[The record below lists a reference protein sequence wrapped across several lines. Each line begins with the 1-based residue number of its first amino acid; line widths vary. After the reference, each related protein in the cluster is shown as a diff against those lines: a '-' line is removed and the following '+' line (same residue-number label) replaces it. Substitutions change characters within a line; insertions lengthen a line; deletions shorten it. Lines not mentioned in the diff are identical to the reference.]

1 MELIQIDRDLPW
13 MPQPSVVRTALTDV
27 LPPQELITSVGVLA
41 FVGNQLL
48 MTQLVKRGWDIPGGH
63 CEAGETP
70 EETARR
76 ELWEEAAATVNT
88 LTLLAQV
95 HVHVAA
101 PQPPDY
107 RYPYPDSY
115 MLRYLSQ
122 VSELYP
128 CHSFNVAGKGNIY
141 LAGSRVGHHP
151 DAADG
156 AASGW
161 GIGNRGCILPAH
173 RTSCPGQCGP
183 VGGGGKEVFN
193 AELCGAGGGA
203 VEGFRGPSAV
213 PVHDEGDG
221 AAGGISAT
229 VDDFLDDC
237 REVGRLLSR
246 AGIADGQP
254 LGRRPAYRSAGF
266 GPAGNIIGN
275 VGEGGGIIRSFSMD
289 IYITRIVIDGLV
301 HGKLHIGAGDHCALG
316 NVQAVEP

>member
-128 CHSFNVAGKGNIY
+128 FRVTEETQARQLFAPTKALKLDWVQQNRAIYEVA
-141 LAGSRVGHHP
+141 LA
-151 DAADG
+151 
-156 AASGW
+156 
-161 GIGNRGCILPAH
+161 
-173 RTSCPGQCGP
+173 
-183 VGGGGKEVFN
+183 
-193 AELCGAGGGA
+193 
-203 VEGFRGPSAV
+203 
-213 PVHDEGDG
+213 
-221 AAGGISAT
+221 
-229 VDDFLDDC
+229 
-237 REVGRLLSR
+237 
-246 AGIADGQP
+246 
-254 LGRRPAYRSAGF
+254 
-266 GPAGNIIGN
+266 
-275 VGEGGGIIRSFSMD
+275 
-289 IYITRIVIDGLV
+289 
-301 HGKLHIGAGDHCALG
+301 
-316 NVQAVEP
+316 QANF